1 MWDYRSFNQSINQA
15 REKERER
22 EIEREKR
29 ERLTFDYYCP
39 ELIPGT
45 LLLILF
51 TCVRHLDNINNR
63 LKTSSHAFLFNKS
76 FSFSLEEF
84 YTDTFK

>member
-1 MWDYRSFNQSINQA
+1 MWDYRSINQSINQA
-15 REKERER
+15 REK

-45 LLLILF
+45 LLLILL

-63 LKTSSHAFLFNKS
+63 LKTLSHAFLFNES

-84 YTDTFK
+84 YTDAFN

>member
-1 MWDYRSFNQSINQA
+1 MGLSIDQSINQSSK
-15 REKERER
+15 RERER
-22 EIEREKR
+22 KRDRERKER

-45 LLLILF
+45 LFLILL

-63 LKTSSHAFLFNKS
+63 LKTLSHAFCSTKFFIQLV
-76 FSFSLEEF
+76 
-84 YTDTFK
+84 

>member
-1 MWDYRSFNQSINQA
+1 MWDYRSINQSINQ
-15 REKERER
+15 RER
-22 EIEREKR
+22 ER
-29 ERLTFDYYCP
+29 ERLTFDYCT

-45 LLLILF
+45 LLPTLL

-63 LKTSSHAFLFNKS
+63 LKTLSHAFLFNEN

-84 YTDTFK
+84 YTDAFN